1 MLTKLLF
8 GAVLGGAAVWIW
20 RDDIQ
25 EYVDRLGKDGSSL
38 RNKVADTLH
47 QVQET
52 AESVLD
58 RTKERVS
65 AGLESGQDAIRPAGS
80 PYRS

>member
-1 MLTKLLF
+1 MLGKVIM

-20 RDDIQ
+20 RNDIQ
-25 EYVDRLGKDGSSL
+25 SYVDRLEKNGSGL
-38 RNKVADTLH
+38 RGKVADTLQ

-58 RTKERVS
+58 RTKQRVS
-65 AGLESGQDAIRPAGS
+65 SGLESGREAIRPSGDLS
-80 PYRS
+80 RP

>member
-1 MLTKLLF
+1 MLTKLF
-8 GAVLGGAAVWIW
+8 VGAVLGGAAVWIW
-20 RDDIQ
+20 RNDIQ
-25 EYVDRLGKDGSSL
+25 EYVDRLGKDGSNL
-38 RNKVADTLH
+38 RSRVADTLH

-65 AGLESGQDAIRPAGS
+65 SGLESGQDAIRPSGS
-80 PYRS
+80 GYRS